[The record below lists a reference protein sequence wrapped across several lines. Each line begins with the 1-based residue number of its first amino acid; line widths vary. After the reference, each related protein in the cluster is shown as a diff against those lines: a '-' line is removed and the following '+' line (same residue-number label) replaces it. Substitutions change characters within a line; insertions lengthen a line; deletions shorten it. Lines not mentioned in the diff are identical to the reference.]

1 MGRRTGSTALPSI
14 APSVLWWSL
23 AAACWYAA
31 AKCHTLGTSG
41 REPGASVYSAG
52 CILAA
57 FIGGSMVL
65 RAFNTGDLR
74 RDYRRIDRQR
84 RESATTHGRARRAD
98 ASDIKRFGLAGSNGI
113 FLGQYKTGRR
123 RGIDVWYP
131 GENGG
136 LTIGPPGSGKAVCGS
151 IVNLLLNTETIICH
165 DPKFEL
171 YAVTAQHRREAMGHD
186 IVLLCPHHATL
197 STELGIDLRDTGY
210 NPCSIVRDGPTLKDD
225 IEMLASML
233 LPSPG
238 HANPQAEF
246 FALSGQRCE
255 IAAALYLKVS
265 GQPLSLP
272 AMNAWLM
279 AGPATL
285 EKQLGEMM
293 KSTALNGIVSEI
305 GGKLLSTLANA
316 PEEFQGGLSSAQN
329 ALRIYDG
336 WGPLGKHVSRNEFNP
351 ASIKRRPT
359 TVYIGL
365 PSDFGVTHAP
375 WINVALS
382 TLLEAV
388 GRDRTNARVTVL
400 LDELG
405 TIGYLPNLLRSMAL
419 YRAQGL
425 RVHGYIQ
432 QISQIRR
439 LYGPEGWRD
448 LVGLCDFIQAFGVT
462 DYETC
467 KLLSDMMGH
476 ATVEDVNQTLR
487 PSALGMSA
495 ADLSYGQSRTGQ
507 PLMRPE
513 DIRTLPSHQQ
523 LIFYRNMP
531 PLVADKVD
539 YRTRPALRAAAGPN
553 PYYER
558 SKSKAR
564 PDRSE

>member
-1 MGRRTGSTALPSI
+1 MVSRHGSTASI
-14 APSVLWWSL
+14 TPSVIWWAF
-23 AAACWYAA
+23 AAACWYVA
-31 AKCHTLGTSG
+31 AKCHTLGASG
-41 REPGASVYSAG
+41 REPAASAYAAG
-52 CILAA
+52 CIIAA
-57 FIGGSMVL
+57 LLGGSLVL
-65 RAFNTGDLR
+65 RAFNTGDLH
-74 RDYRRIDRQR
+74 RDHRRIDRQR
-84 RESATTHGRARRAD
+84 RESATTHGRARLAD
-98 ASDIKRFGLAGSNGI
+98 ASDIKRFGLDGQKGI
-113 FLGQYKTGRR
+113 FLGQYKSGRR
-123 RGIDVWYP
+123 RGTDVWYH

-186 IVLLCPHHATL
+186 IVLLCPHHSTL
-197 STELGIDLRDTGY
+197 SAELGIDLPDTGF
-210 NPCSIVRDGPTLKDD
+210 NPCSIVRDGGSVKDD
-225 IEMLASML
+225 VEMMASLL

-238 HANPQAEF
+238 HASPQAEF
-246 FALSGQRCE
+246 FALSGQRCV
-255 IAAALYLKVS
+255 IAAALDLKVR
-265 GQPLSLP
+265 GQPLNLP
-272 AMNAWLM
+272 AINAWLM
-279 AGPATL
+279 AAPKAF
-285 EKQLGEMM
+285 EKQLGDMM
-293 KSTALNGIVSEI
+293 KSDALNGIVGEI
-305 GGKLLSTLANA
+305 GGKLLSTLVNA

-405 TIGYLPNLLRSMAL
+405 TVGYLPNLLRSMAL

-432 QISQIRR
+432 QISQIKR
-439 LYGPEGWRD
+439 LYGPEGWKD

-462 DYETC
+462 EYETC
-467 KLLSDMMGH
+467 KWLSDMTGH
-476 ATVEDVNQTLR
+476 TTVEDVNQTLR
-487 PSALGMSA
+487 PSTVGMGG

-507 PLMRPE
+507 PLLRPE
-513 DIRTLPSHQQ
+513 DIRTMPSHQQ

-539 YRTRPALRAAAGPN
+539 YRSRPALRMAARPN

-558 SKSKAR
+558 PRPKS
-564 PDRSE
+564 